1 MVVSQLQ
8 VGVISEDFHRRC
20 SLHHCLDDHRLLR
33 IGDDYR
39 THGLLDHQAAVLV
52 KKSSIHCLTWPIV
65 LSGDQVQWFDFITFC
80 AVYPLNLTLESPT
93 PLGYHNFF
101 LLLLFLLIRCPNA
114 RHQKLKLSTEQW
126 TVEQVVQS
134 LSLRLV
140 PKFNEIR
147 DHFIMCTP

>member
-8 VGVISEDFHRRC
+8 VGAISEDFPRRC
-20 SLHHCLDDHRLLR
+20 SLHHCLDDHCLLR
-33 IGDDYR
+33 IGDGYR
-39 THGLLDHQAAVLV
+39 THGLLDHQVAVLV
-52 KKSSIHCLTWPIV
+52 KKSGIHCLTWSIE
-65 LSGDQVQWFDFITFC
+65 LSGDQVQQFDFITFC
-80 AVYPLNLTLESPT
+80 AVYRPNLSLESLI

-101 LLLLFLLIRCPNA
+101 QLLLFLLIRCPNA

-134 LSLRLV
+134 LQLRLV